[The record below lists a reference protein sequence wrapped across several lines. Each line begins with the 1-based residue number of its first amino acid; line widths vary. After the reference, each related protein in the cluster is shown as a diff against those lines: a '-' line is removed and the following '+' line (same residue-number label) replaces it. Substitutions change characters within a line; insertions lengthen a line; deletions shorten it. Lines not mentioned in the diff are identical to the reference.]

1 MLQSSAYRTK
11 RCLRRSSSRSSSLST
26 MFDSTGESG
35 PPCGVPSSAGLTS
48 PFSYSGSQE
57 RTNQSQQPLI
67 ADPFGNLREQ
77 SVVIEPVEKF
87 LEIQIHPPAVAFGL
101 ILLRL
106 FHRLMC
112 RSLGPKPI
120 AVFGE
125 RSVPAPLQRLHHRLL
140 DESIQHRRNAQLAHP
155 AVRLRDFHPFHR
167 FWSIRSAEELFPD
180 GWPVLFQVSR
190 QLLDGHPVDAWTAFV
205 GLHSS

>member
-1 MLQSSAYRTK
+1 
-11 RCLRRSSSRSSSLST
+11 

-77 SVVIEPVEKF
+77 SVVIDPVEKF
-87 LEIQIHPPAVAFGL
+87 LEIQIHHPAVAFGL

-112 RSLGPKPI
+112 RSLGRTPI

-125 RSVPAPLQRLHHRLL
+125 SSYQAPLQHMKHH
-140 DESIQHRRNAQLAHP
+140 
-155 AVRLRDFHPFHR
+155 
-167 FWSIRSAEELFPD
+167 
-180 GWPVLFQVSR
+180 
-190 QLLDGHPVDAWTAFV
+190 FV
-205 GLHSS
+205 AAMLQK

>member
-1 MLQSSAYRTK
+1 
-11 RCLRRSSSRSSSLST
+11 
-26 MFDSTGESG
+26 MFDSTGERG

-48 PFSYSGSQE
+48 PFSITPARRNARISFSN
-57 RTNQSQQPLI
+57 RLSLTLSAIFASNRSWL
-67 ADPFGNLREQ
+67 AR
-77 SVVIEPVEKF
+77 SKF
-87 LEIQIHPPAVAFGL
+87 LEITIHHPAVAFGL

-106 FHRLMC
+106 FHRLVC

-140 DESIQHRRNAQLAHP
+140 NEPIQHRWNAQLAHP
-155 AVRLRDFHPFHR
+155 AVRLRDLHPFYR
-167 FWSIRSAEELFPD
+167 LWSVGSAEELFPD
-180 GWPVLFQVSR
+180 GWPMLFQVTR
-190 QLLDGHPVDAWTAFV
+190 QFLDGHPVDAWTAFV